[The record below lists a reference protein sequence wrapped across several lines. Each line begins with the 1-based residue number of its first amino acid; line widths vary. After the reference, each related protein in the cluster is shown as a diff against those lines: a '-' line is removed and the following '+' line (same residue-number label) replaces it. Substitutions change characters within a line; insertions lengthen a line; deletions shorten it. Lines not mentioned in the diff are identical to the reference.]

1 MKKNVFYYAFAVM
14 LSAALFTSCS
24 DDDDELSEDPD
35 TSSEVTDDT
44 DSTDDED
51 ESSVV
56 VVNVDDFVG
65 KYKGTLDVNMVSS
78 GIYIPMGTV
87 DPQAVTVEANDSVS
101 VNLSITNFS
110 FLELEIGDIDL
121 DECELEADE
130 EEEGVYSCQ
139 KEGEVMTFNL
149 IGSCT
154 MDYEISFSGDSL
166 KITLDIEAT
175 ALGQNVK
182 VTYAGAKMSGTESS
196 EAYILSFDFDTSVE
210 ANTGVI
216 SASIDNDNYTI
227 SVIVDSTAVVSGL
240 IPTITVSDGATVT
253 PASGEAVDFTSGS
266 VTFTVTA
273 EDCTVNKY
281 TATISGTQIFYDF
294 EEWTVAS
301 NQSIESNKYPIA
313 TGWASNNEAIVMIK
327 TFGFIAGIS
336 YTGGWPVTYTEDAHS
351 GSYAAKL
358 EAVDTQGGS
367 VFGQTIPK
375 VTPGTLF
382 LGSFSSSK
390 ALTDPMATTS
400 FGNLYSGKPLQV
412 SGYYKYTPGDE
423 FYDSDGNLQEGTVDK
438 CSMAAVLYEVDSS
451 SETLDGSNI
460 YTSDKIVAMGYKE
473 YGETVTE
480 YKEFNID
487 LVYYSDYDSSKK
499 YKFAVIF
506 STSADGANYYAAVG
520 STLYIDDVAIINEY

>member
-1 MKKNVFYYAFAVM
+1 
-14 LSAALFTSCS
+14 
-24 DDDDELSEDPD
+24 
-35 TSSEVTDDT
+35 
-44 DSTDDED
+44 
-51 ESSVV
+51 
-56 VVNVDDFVG
+56 
-65 KYKGTLDVNMVSS
+65 
-78 GIYIPMGTV
+78 
-87 DPQAVTVEANDSVS
+87 
-101 VNLSITNFS
+101 
-110 FLELEIGDIDL
+110 
-121 DECELEADE
+121 
-130 EEEGVYSCQ
+130 
-139 KEGEVMTFNL
+139 
-149 IGSCT
+149 
-154 MDYEISFSGDSL
+154 
-166 KITLDIEAT
+166 
-175 ALGQNVK
+175 
-182 VTYAGAKMSGTESS
+182 MSGTESS
-196 EAYILSFDFDTSVE
+196 EAYILNFDFDTSVE
-210 ANTGVI
+210 ANAGVI

-294 EEWTVAS
+294 EDWTVAS
-301 NQSIESNKYPIA
+301 NQSIASNQYPIA

-327 TFGFIAGIS
+327 SFGALAGIN

-358 EAVDTQGGS
+358 EAVDTQGGNMLGLAT
-367 VFGQTIPK
+367 VPK
-375 VTPGTLF
+375 VTSATLF

-390 ALTDPMATTS
+390 ALGGDPLSTTS
-400 FGNLYSGKPLQV
+400 FGNVYSGKPLRV

-473 YGETVTE
+473 SEKTVTE
-480 YKEFNID
+480 YEEFNID
-487 LVYYSDYDSSKK
+487 LVYYSDYDSSKM

-506 STSADGANYYAAVG
+506 STSADGANYNAAVG